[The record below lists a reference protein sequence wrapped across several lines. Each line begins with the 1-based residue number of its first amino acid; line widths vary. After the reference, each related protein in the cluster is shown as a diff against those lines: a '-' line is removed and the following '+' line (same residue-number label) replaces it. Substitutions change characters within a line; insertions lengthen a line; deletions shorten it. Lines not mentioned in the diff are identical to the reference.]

1 MSRWPAL
8 LTTIGVLLVAAGLT
22 VVMVE
27 MPSPQI
33 DTAGGL
39 LAIIGLGLTFAGA
52 VRWTRSWSDP

>member
-1 MSRWPAL
+1 M
-8 LTTIGVLLVAAGLT
+8 LLVAAGLT

-52 VRWTRSWSDP
+52 VRWTRSWSDL